1 VLEQSDCA
9 SRIPVVSINLPACN
23 VDLKNGWKVEEA
35 VMRAIRGCA
44 VAVVMVALGS
54 AAQASDAS
62 KNLAPDFSSLP
73 EHSKI
78 VVAPLD
84 IELFEISTGG
94 IPEPR
99 ADWTDSARK
108 LMRAELEQRRPGLG
122 VETVELDEATA
133 DELGELLNLH
143 AAIAQ
148 SIALHHFGGVPLPTK
163 NGRLD
168 WSFGDAFKPLEERT
182 GARYG
187 LFVWVRDGYSS
198 AGRYAAIVVAAILGV
213 GLPHGQQSAYA
224 SLVDLDSGRVLWFN
238 RVLRSHGD
246 LREASTAGETVS
258 ELLKNFPVAR

>member
-1 VLEQSDCA
+1 
-9 SRIPVVSINLPACN
+9 
-23 VDLKNGWKVEEA
+23 
-35 VMRAIRGCA
+35 
-44 VAVVMVALGS
+44 
-54 AAQASDAS
+54 
-62 KNLAPDFSSLP
+62 LP

-84 IELFEISTGG
+84 VELFEISTGG

-108 LMRAELEQRRPGLG
+108 LMRGELEQRRTGLG
-122 VETVELDEATA
+122 VETVELDEASA

-148 SIALHHFGGVPLPTK
+148 SIAIHHFGAVPLPTK

-168 WSFGDAFKPLEERT
+168 WSFGDALKPLEERT

-187 LFVWVRDGYSS
+187 LFIWVRDGYSS

-238 RVLRSHGD
+238 RVLRGRGD
-246 LREASTAGETVS
+246 LREARTAGETVD
-258 ELLKNFPVAR
+258 ELLRNFRWPDNGGPT